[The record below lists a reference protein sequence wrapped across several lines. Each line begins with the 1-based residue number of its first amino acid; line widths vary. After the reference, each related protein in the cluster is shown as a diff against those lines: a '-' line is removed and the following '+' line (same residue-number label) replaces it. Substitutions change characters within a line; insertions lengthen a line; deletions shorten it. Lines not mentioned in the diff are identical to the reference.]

1 MSNVLVVTGLSGG
14 GRSEFAKDLD
24 DLGWYVMDRVP
35 AALLVKMADL
45 AGAPGTP
52 WERVAFTLRPDGQ
65 QGETLQAIEELRHT
79 VNGLQVVFLDCS
91 TEVLVNR
98 YENPRRPHPFGID
111 SGLEGAIDA
120 ERNSLEPVRSI
131 SDLVIDTSELNV
143 HQLREKVD
151 GLYGQAHDRP
161 MRIAVTSFGFK
172 HGAPR
177 DADMVLDCRF
187 LPNPHW
193 EEDLRNLSGLDAPVQ
208 NFVVSQELTEPF
220 LNHLYGMLGV
230 LLPAYIAEGRS
241 FLSLAFGCTGGHHR
255 SVAITETVVGHL
267 RDQGFDPLVTHRDIN
282 R

>member
-35 AALLVKMADL
+35 ADLLVKMADL

-52 WERVAFTLRPDGQ
+52 WERVAFTLRPDSQ
-65 QGETLQAIEELRHT
+65 QGETLQAIEELRST

-91 TEVLVNR
+91 TEVLVRR
-98 YENPRRPHPFGID
+98 YENTRRPHPFGVD
-111 SGLEGAIDA
+111 SGLEGAIEA
-120 ERNSLEPVRSI
+120 ERSSLEPVRSI

-151 GLYGQAHDRP
+151 DLYGQAHDRP

-208 NFVVSQELTEPF
+208 NFVKGQDLTEPF
-220 LNHLYGMLGV
+220 LTHLYGMLAV
-230 LLPAYIAEGRS
+230 LLPAYVAEGRS

>member
-35 AALLVKMADL
+35 ADLLVKMADL

-52 WERVAFTLRPDGQ
+52 WERVAFTLRPDSQ
-65 QGETLQAIEELRHT
+65 QGETLQAIEELRST

-91 TEVLVNR
+91 TEVLVHR
-98 YENPRRPHPFGID
+98 YENTRRPHPFGVD
-111 SGLEGAIDA
+111 SGLEGAIEA
-120 ERNSLEPVRSI
+120 ERSSLEPVRSI

-151 GLYGQAHDRP
+151 ALYGQAHDHP

-208 NFVVSQELTEPF
+208 NFVEGQDLTEPI
-220 LNHLYGMLGV
+220 LMHLYGMLAV
-230 LLPAYIAEGRS
+230 LLPAYVAEGRS

-255 SVAITETVVGHL
+255 SVAIAETVVSHL
-267 RDQGFDPLVTHRDIN
+267 RKQSFDPLVTHRDIN